1 MIQIN
6 EMTLAVLVA
15 FYLFL
20 AVRSD
25 LVSRPLLFWVGAAA
39 VAVVILGEFFCLGRS
54 TQKTMVVFNI
64 IGVLVAFVA
73 GIGACC
79 KMQLP
84 ISIQSTSTDSSATE
98 E

>member
-1 MIQIN
+1 MQFN

-20 AVRSD
+20 AVRTD
-25 LVSRPLLFWVGAAA
+25 LVHRPLFFWVGAAA
-39 VAVVILGEFFCLGRS
+39 VVVVILGEFFCLGRS
-54 TQKTMVVFNI
+54 TQKTMIVFNI
-64 IGVLVAFVA
+64 IGVLVAFIA
-73 GIGACC
+73 GIGACS

-84 ISIQSTSTDSSATE
+84 ISIQSSSTDSSATE